1 MISNPPYG
9 ERLSNIDT
17 DEIYAK
23 INDKFKNKDTWSL
36 YFISSDEKF
45 DQKFKRKLSKKR
57 KLYNGGEKV
66 DFYQYYGKK
75 PDKNGGNNWLQRK
88 KTLTGKE

>member
-1 MISNPPYG
+1 MCI
-9 ERLSNIDT
+9 RDR
-17 DEIYAK
+17 
-23 INDKFKNKDTWSL
+23 

-75 PDKNGGNNWLQRK
+75 PDKNGGNNWLQGK